1 VLTDEAEDV
10 ERLLG
15 FLGDLVVNISLDV
28 KTVHGA
34 WHADVLMVLVRGKP
48 RFRTSKRTVR
58 VPCCQSM
65 FVSGVY
71 SLVCHCSRQRWSDIV
86 VSETFEREL
95 AKEWCRKILRP

>member
-15 FLGDLVVNISLDV
+15 FLGDLVVNLSLDV

-48 RFRTSKRTVR
+48 KVDSGPPKGQSVYHAASQCLFRG
-58 VPCCQSM
+58 C
-65 FVSGVY
+65 
-71 SLVCHCSRQRWSDIV
+71 I
-86 VSETFEREL
+86 
-95 AKEWCRKILRP
+95 AWCVIAQGRDSPIL